1 MPAEKDNAVLAARV
15 LSYLKRKFGHGPQPS
30 AEETKAAIAAVTL
43 LSTSFPN
50 EANDPVKLFEKLK
63 QVSRKDQGTGDFSDK
78 SEISQ
83 LRLQMEM
90 QHQAEMYTMLS
101 NIMKAKHD
109 TVKNTISNIR

>member
-1 MPAEKDNAVLAARV
+1 MPDDKDKAVLAARV
-15 LSYLKRKFGHGPQPS
+15 LSYLKRKFGNGPQPS

-43 LSTSFPN
+43 LSTAFPAV
-50 EANDPVKLFEKLK
+50 ANDPVKLFEKLK
-63 QVSRKDQGTGDFSDK
+63 QVSRKDQANGDLSDK

-101 NIMKAKHD
+101 NIMKTKHD
-109 TVKNTISNIR
+109 TVKNSISNIR